1 MHHRESY
8 QAFRQAKRH
17 LLKKITQDTRKRKG
31 MMTDRYT
38 PVDILAFGAHP
49 DDVELCC
56 AGTLLKAAD
65 QGHRTAIVDFT
76 RGEMASRGT
85 AEERDA
91 EAARAAELMRL
102 TARRNLDLGDGRL
115 MDTLE
120 NRERVAAEIR
130 RFKPRLILAPYPG
143 DRHPD
148 HDAAGKLVQAAS
160 FYARM
165 KNRVIREEETG
176 EPLESHSPG
185 LVLIYLMHEKE
196 RPTLVV
202 DVSPY
207 HAQKMAIVR
216 TYRSQFLNPMPDD
229 YQFIGTSDYIHMSEA
244 RGAFY
249 GSMVQAGYGEPYLA
263 RSPLKV
269 DDMLLCLAGGKA
281 GL

>member
-1 MHHRESY
+1 MAELY
-8 QAFRQAKRH
+8 Q
-17 LLKKITQDTRKRKG
+17 
-31 MMTDRYT
+31 

-49 DDVELCC
+49 DDVEICC

-85 AEERDA
+85 AEERDE
-91 EAARAAELMRL
+91 EAAIAAKIMRL
-102 TARRNLDLGDGRL
+102 SARRNLDMGDGRL
-115 MDTLE
+115 MDTME

-130 RFKPRLILAPYPG
+130 RFKPRLILAPFPG

-148 HDAAGKLVQAAS
+148 HDAAAKLVQAAS

-165 KNRVIREEETG
+165 KNRPLRDEETG
-176 EPLESHSPG
+176 ELLESHSPG

-207 HAQKMAIVR
+207 HAAKMEAVR
-216 TYRSQFLNPMPDD
+216 AYRSQFLNPMPDD
-229 YQFIGTSDYIHMSEA
+229 YQFIGASDYLHMVEA
-244 RGAFY
+244 RGAFF
-249 GSMVQAGYGEPYLA
+249 GSMVQASYGEPFLA

-269 DDMLLCLAGGKA
+269 DDMLTSLAGGKA